1 MAREYLRRAR
11 VLVVCGGTVNESVK
25 KRHRRGRAPADHRH
39 HAGRDSHRQGTG
51 AEPLTHCRLLRRLRV
66 PP

>member
-25 KRHRRGRAPADHRH
+25 NDIAV
-39 HAGRDSHRQGTG
+39 
-51 AEPLTHCRLLRRLRV
+51 AERCGS
-66 PP
+66 PPPPWTAS